1 MACLSIWYTD
11 ICFKQGNNVSVYVV
25 YKTEGSLKV
34 ESLLWEFETQTH
46 EKIHQVIAKK
56 IINKTEV

>member
-46 EKIHQVIAKK
+46 KK
-56 IINKTEV
+56 NSSSYSKENHKQD

>member
-34 ESLLWEFETQTH
+34 ESLLWEFETQTQ